1 MHLRS
6 FFLTALL
13 GTTALMTY
21 SQDCAAHTRSKG
33 KSTFHLSQD
42 GFLKIQIGMTTL
54 DFLDL
59 ADVDLGSPNAT
70 EKDEIAAEQFL
81 LRYLPKYLGVHV
93 LPNDKKCPVKFT
105 SLERTDHKNI
115 ELFAFAQCPKESL
128 EKAKEMRIDWGL
140 FTGTILMHRSFASF
154 FWQEKLQHNW
164 VFSRQESK
172 KILPITTPSF
182 LGTSLSF
189 FKEGFWHFITGYDHV
204 CFLLLL
210 FLICIHIRPLIFL
223 VSSFTVAHGI
233 SLALSYFDLVRV
245 ASLAVEVGIALS
257 IIISA
262 IHLLRQKE
270 DAHHRPDL
278 DKRLFAIVLFFGLI
292 HGLGFAT
299 LLKELL
305 QESPYLWTGLLS
317 FHIGLELAQLLFLII
332 FLLGTLKLKNQQQW
346 PAVKNIL
353 AIVCGLAGLY
363 WVIERLS

>member
-13 GTTALMTY
+13 GTTSLMTY
-21 SQDCAAHTRSKG
+21 SQDGAAHTRSKG
-33 KSTFHLSQD
+33 KSTFHLNQD

-59 ADVDLGSPNAT
+59 ADIDLGSPNAT
-70 EKDEIAAEQFL
+70 DKDEIAAEQFL
-81 LRYLPKYLGVHV
+81 LRYLPKYLRVQL
-93 LPNDKKCPVKFT
+93 LPSDKKCPVKFK
-105 SLERTDHKNI
+105 SLELTDHKNI
-115 ELFAFAQCPKESL
+115 ELFAFAKCPKEGL
-128 EKAKEMRIDWGL
+128 EKTKEMRIDWGL

-189 FKEGFWHFITGYDHV
+189 FKEGFWHFTTGYDHI
-204 CFLLLL
+204 CFLILL
-210 FLICIHIRPLIFL
+210 FLISIQMRPLVLL
-223 VSSFTVAHGI
+223 VSGFTVAHGI

-245 ASLAVEVGIALS
+245 PALAVEVGIALS

-270 DAHHRPDL
+270 DAHRKLNL

-305 QESPYLWTGLLS
+305 QESPYLWTGLLG
-317 FHIGLELAQLLFLII
+317 FHIGLELAQLLFLAV
-332 FLLGTLKLKNQQQW
+332 FLVGTLKIKNQRQW
-346 PAVKNIL
+346 PAMKKLL
-353 AIVCGLAGLY
+353 AISCGLAGLY